1 MPHGS
6 QSCTSHVATR
16 ASQVPHMRTAPRAE
30 PAPAAQP
37 PAAASPFAF
46 GSPAA
51 VPRQSSL
58 MAQRATIAAES
69 VGHTLDH
76 AITGGFSG
84 GRNAEPARPDFTYQ
98 EPQGTQM
105 QQQQQPCFYGIKPL
119 LECAQNQGDTS
130 SVKVSVRC

>member
-6 QSCTSHVATR
+6 RSCTSHVATR
-16 ASQVPHMRTAPRAE
+16 ANQVPHMRTTRRS
-30 PAPAAQP
+30 APAAQP
-37 PAAASPFAF
+37 PPAASPSAF

-58 MAQRATIAAES
+58 MAQTATIAAES
-69 VGHTLDH
+69 MGHTLDR
-76 AITGGFSG
+76 AIAGGFSG
-84 GRNAEPARPDFTYQ
+84 GSNAEPARPDITYQ

-105 QQQQQPCFYGIKPL
+105 PQQQQPCFYGIKPL
-119 LECAQNQGDTS
+119 LECAQNQGDKS